1 MDLDLSHPVRWAII
15 YRALTIGSLLAG
27 VGIAVFG
34 FLAGF
39 RTAIVL
45 LVAEPM
51 NPGPAIEQ
59 ANPSITLLFCL
70 LGVVVWRFGRAY
82 ALFFT
87 LPRASG
93 RAAARRL
100 GSKGRSRVTL
110 RKLDERLA
118 GMEAEIAEMRRE
130 IQALER
136 SETSTQFDER
146 DHLESDAVPDASR
159 AEQKRDESTGD
170 SSDRSASDPVSA
182 PPSSSVA
189 PDMSRDD
196 GPEREEGE

>member
-15 YRALTIGSLLAG
+15 YRALTIGAFLAG
-27 VGIAVFG
+27 VAVVAFG

-39 RTAIVL
+39 RTAL
-45 LVAEPM
+45 LLLLEDPL

-70 LGVVVWRFGRAY
+70 LGFVVWRFGTAY

-118 GMEAEIAEMRRE
+118 GMEAEIAEARRE

-136 SETSTQFDER
+136 GETTTQFDEH
-146 DHLESDAVPDASR
+146 DYLESNAVPDASR

-170 SSDRSASDPVSA
+170 SSDRSASEPVSA
-182 PPSSSVA
+182 PRSSSDA
-189 PDMSRDD
+189 SDTSRDD
-196 GPEREEGE
+196 GAEREEGE

>member
-15 YRALTIGSLLAG
+15 YRALTVGALVAG
-27 VGIAVFG
+27 VAVVAFG
-34 FLAGF
+34 FIAGF
-39 RTAIVL
+39 RTAL
-45 LVAEPM
+45 LLLFADPL

-70 LGVVVWRFGRAY
+70 LGIVVWQFGKAY

-93 RAAARRL
+93 RAAARKL

-110 RKLDERLA
+110 KNLDERLA
-118 GMEAEIAEMRRE
+118 SMEAEIAETRRE

-136 SETSTQFDER
+136 GETTAAFDER
-146 DHLESDAVPDASR
+146 DLLESDSR
-159 AEQKRDESTGD
+159 PARSSDETRRDTSTGD
-170 SSDRSASDPVSA
+170 ARDRSTSEPVST
-182 PPSSSVA
+182 PRSSGVA
-189 PDMSRDD
+189 SGRSRADD
-196 GPEREEGE
+196 VERDERE